1 MEEKETLSFALAGNP
16 NCGKT
21 TLFNSLT
28 GSTAYVGNW
37 PGVTVEKREGQYKKD
52 PAHNINVVDLPGIY
66 SLSPYS
72 NEEIVSRDFLLQEG
86 LDCIINVVDATNFE
100 RNLFFTTQLLELDVP
115 IVVALNM
122 TDVLKK
128 NGEEIDVKALSKKL
142 GVPVV
147 LISALHMEG
156 LDELMKAAVIES
168 HKQRK
173 GRSVCEKSDL
183 ESVIGEAYKVYKE
196 EDSRHPLFHAIK
208 ALEEDEIEFKKHAS
222 KATKVISYKDFESRS
237 AEIRYNYIKNE
248 LLPTKKIFKGEEKKK
263 ATFSDKID
271 KVLTHKWFAFPILV
285 LVLFLVFE
293 LVFSED
299 LFFLGAFGVN
309 FGEGYPGFISFGEGI
324 LEEAVVPFEGLIW
337 TSGGINGIGIMLQTA
352 VEGVCTI
359 ITEGIR
365 MGLMSIS
372 SPEWVIGFLCDGVLA
387 GVFAVIGFLPV
398 IMCLFFF
405 FSILEDSGYMARV
418 AYALDRVFR
427 KFGINGKIFLPMVM
441 GLGCSVPAI
450 LNTKTLGS
458 DKERLKTIRVIP
470 FFTCSAKLPV
480 ITAVTGAL
488 AAAIGLNASLTV
500 LGLYVFGMAAAV
512 TAVIIMNKTTV
523 REPITPFIME
533 LPAYHRPQLR
543 AVLAHV
549 WDKAKHFIKKA
560 FTIILF
566 TSVLVWILSNFT
578 WTFNFIPTSETYN
591 LSDSII
597 VGIGRF
603 MQPIFT
609 PCGFGSQLGSNGY
622 VFSVAA
628 LNGLIAKENVVGT
641 LGSMGAVLSG
651 GEVITEGADAMS
663 AILANTNWTLGGMI
677 GYVVFN
683 LLTVPCMAAVGA
695 AKGTISNKKSFWGT
709 ILFWLATSYIVS
721 TAVYLMIDYVW
732 TLTIIIPLFALA
744 LLGVGY
750 YDKKKKKEEE
760 LQNAPN

>member
-1 MEEKETLSFALAGNP
+1 MEEKENLSFALAGNP

-37 PGVTVEKREGQYKKD
+37 AGVTVEKREGQYKKD
-52 PAHNINVVDLPGIY
+52 PAHNINIVDLPGIY

-72 NEEIVSRDFLLQEG
+72 NEEIISRDFLLSEG

-115 IVVALNM
+115 VVVALNM

-128 NGEEIDVKALSKKL
+128 NGESIDTKSLSKKL

-147 LISALHMEG
+147 EISALHMEG
-156 LDELMKAAVIES
+156 LDELMKVAVVES

-173 GRSVCEKSDL
+173 AHSVVEKSELKDL
-183 ESVIGEAYKVYKE
+183 IGNAYNIYKE
-196 EDSRHPLFHAIK
+196 EGSRHPLFHAIK
-208 ALEEDEIEFKKHAS
+208 ALEEDEIELKKHAS
-222 KATKVISYKDFESRS
+222 KASKVISSKDFESKS
-237 AEIRYNYIKNE
+237 AEVRYTYIKDE
-248 LLPTKKIFKGEEKKK
+248 LLPTKKVAKSEEKRKPS
-263 ATFSDKID
+263 FSDRLD
-271 KVLTHKWFAFPILV
+271 KVLTNKWLAFPILV

-299 LFFLGAFGVN
+299 LFFLGAMGVN
-309 FGEGYPGFISFGEGI
+309 FGEGYPGFISFGEEMLG
-324 LEEAVVPFEGLIW
+324 EAVVPFEGLIW
-337 TSGGINGIGIMLQTA
+337 TDGGINGIGIMFQTA
-352 VEGVCTI
+352 VEGICTI

-365 MGLMSIS
+365 MGLMAVS

-398 IMCLFFF
+398 IMCLFFL

-418 AYALDRVFR
+418 AYALDRIFR
-427 KFGINGKIFLPMVM
+427 KFGINGKIFIPMVM

-470 FFTCSAKLPV
+470 FFTCSAKLP
-480 ITAVTGAL
+480 ILTAVAGAL
-488 AAAIGLNASLTV
+488 AAAVGLNASLTV
-500 LGLYVFGMAAAV
+500 LGFYVFGMAAAV

-543 AVLAHV
+543 ALLAHV

-560 FTIILF
+560 FTIILL
-566 TSVLVWILSNFT
+566 TTILVWILSNFT
-578 WTFNFIPTSETYN
+578 WSFSFIPTSET
-591 LSDSII
+591 LSLNDSIL
-597 VGIGRF
+597 VSIGRF

-609 PCGFGSQLGSNGY
+609 PCGFGSQLGSNGF

-628 LNGLIAKENVVGT
+628 LNGLIAKENVIGT
-641 LGSMGAVLSG
+641 LGSMGAIISG
-651 GEVITEGADAMS
+651 SEAITEGADAMT
-663 AILANTNWTLGGMI
+663 AILANTNWTLGGLI
-677 GYVVFN
+677 GYVIFN
-683 LLTVPCMAAVGA
+683 LLTIPCFAAVGA
-695 AKGTISNKKSFWGT
+695 ARGSVHSKKAFWGS
-709 ILFWLATSYIVS
+709 ILFWLGTSYVVS
-721 TAVYLMIDYVW
+721 SCVYLMIDYVW
-732 TLTIIIPLFALA
+732 TIAIIIPLFILA
-744 LLGVGY
+744 LVGIHF
-750 YDKKKKKEEE
+750 YDKSKKNKEELE
-760 LQNAPN
+760 YASN